1 MATKVLDI
9 TKEHCPMT
17 FVKTKIELSKLQ
29 PGDILEVLLS
39 EGEPLDNV
47 PRNAK
52 EQGYNVL
59 SVEHVISIRVLGGFP
74 FPRSQLLF
82 VAYCNESFVTFYIP
96 FIKIMLY
103 ICKQY

>member
-1 MATKVLDI
+1 MTYFKFHKNITPLKKRIMATKTLDI

-29 PGDILEVLLS
+29 PGDTLEVLLS

-47 PRNAK
+47 PRNAV

-59 SVEHVISIRVLGGFP
+59 SVEHVEGTTHKVI
-74 FPRSQLLF
+74 
-82 VAYCNESFVTFYIP
+82 
-96 FIKIMLY
+96 IK
-103 ICKQY
+103 K

>member
-1 MATKVLDI
+1 MSTNNSKSNPSPLPSGGAGGGFHVLDI

-29 PGDILEVLLS
+29 PGDILEVLLT

-59 SVEHVISIRVLGGFP
+59 SVEHVEGTTHK
-74 FPRSQLLF
+74 
-82 VAYCNESFVTFYIP
+82 VT
-96 FIKIMLY
+96 IK
-103 ICKQY
+103 K

>member
-29 PGDILEVLLS
+29 PGDTLEVLLT

-59 SVEHVISIRVLGGFP
+59 AVEHVNGSIYKVSLA
-74 FPRSQLLF
+74 
-82 VAYCNESFVTFYIP
+82 VEA
-96 FIKIMLY
+96 K
-103 ICKQY
+103 